1 MEAGLKDLGEKM
13 TNMETKVSEKLAVLE
28 KKVNY
33 VMRYVP
39 PMDEDTGMEKQVSI
53 GGEPSSEKEN
63 EVGSALEEENEVGTG
78 LEKEN
83 GPLNTR
89 SRKYTSS

>member
-39 PMDEDTGMEKQVSI
+39 EIDEDTGMEKQVSI
-53 GGEPSSEKEN
+53 GGEPSGEKEN
-63 EVGSALEEENEVGTG
+63 EVGTVLEEENEEVGTS
-78 LEKEN
+78 LEKKKEN
-83 GPLNTR
+83 
-89 SRKYTSS
+89 KV